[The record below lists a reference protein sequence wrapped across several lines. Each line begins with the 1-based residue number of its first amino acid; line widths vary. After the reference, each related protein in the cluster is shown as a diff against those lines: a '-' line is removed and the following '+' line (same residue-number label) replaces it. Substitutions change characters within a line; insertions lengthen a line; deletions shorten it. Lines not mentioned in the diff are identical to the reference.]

1 MYKASII
8 LAFFNRIDYLKLVLA
23 GLERQ
28 TVNDFEI
35 IIADDG
41 SSYETVR
48 ELERT
53 CRLSDYPII
62 HLRQK
67 KSGFRKNRI
76 LNQAVVAANSEYLI
90 FMDADCIPHPEFV
103 KEHLQNREQNYCL
116 TGRRVNLSER
126 ITAQLT
132 PVKIKD
138 GFLEQNFILLI
149 DDGLFGKSYDVEK
162 GLYFKNKFLR
172 NYFNRKQRGILGCN
186 FSVGAADLI
195 KINGFDERYLAPSVG
210 EDTDIEYRLSLCG
223 IKVKSLNNIAVQY
236 HLFHKIQDRPQEN
249 LSLFREVQKDKIF
262 FTPYGIK
269 KVKVKQKEPD
279 NNKN

>member
-28 TVNDFEI
+28 TVKDFEI

-41 SSYETVR
+41 SSPEVVR

-53 CRLSDYPII
+53 CRMSNYPIV

-76 LNQAVVAANSEYLI
+76 LNKAVATAKSEYLI
-90 FMDADCIPHPEFV
+90 FMDADCIPHSEFV
-103 KEHLQNREQNYCL
+103 KEHLTNREQNYCL

-126 ITAQLT
+126 ITSKLT
-132 PVKIKD
+132 PGKIKD
-138 GFLEQNFILLI
+138 GFLENNFILLV
-149 DDGLFGKSYDVEK
+149 DDGLFGKSFDVEK

-172 NYFNRKQRGILGCN
+172 NYFNR
-186 FSVGAADLI
+186 
-195 KINGFDERYLAPSVG
+195 E
-210 EDTDIEYRLSLCG
+210 
-223 IKVKSLNNIAVQY
+223 
-236 HLFHKIQDRPQEN
+236 
-249 LSLFREVQKDKIF
+249 
-262 FTPYGIK
+262 
-269 KVKVKQKEPD
+269 KEGDPGLQFLR
-279 NNKN
+279 